1 MQHEELTKIIIGC
14 AYTVHNTLGAGFL
27 EKVYENALC
36 LELKKQGL
44 DAIQQLPIKV
54 YYNNQ
59 IVGDYYADIM
69 VNNIIILKLK
79 AVDILHPIHETQ
91 LVNYLNAT
99 RIDIGLLINFGRSV
113 EVKCKF
119 RLYTKTKI

>member
-69 VNNIIILKLK
+69 VNNIIILELK
-79 AVDILHPIHETQ
+79 AVDILHSMHEIQ

-99 RIDIGLLINFGRSV
+99 QIDVGLLINFGRSV
-113 EVKCKF
+113 EIKRKF
-119 RLYTKTKI
+119 RFYTKTKI

>member
-14 AYTVHNTLGAGFL
+14 AYTVHNTSGAGFL

-113 EVKCKF
+113 EVKRKF

>member
-69 VNNIIILKLK
+69 VNNIIIL
-79 AVDILHPIHETQ
+79 
-91 LVNYLNAT
+91 
-99 RIDIGLLINFGRSV
+99 
-113 EVKCKF
+113 
-119 RLYTKTKI
+119 

>member
-54 YYNNQ
+54 YYN
-59 IVGDYYADIM
+59 
-69 VNNIIILKLK
+69 
-79 AVDILHPIHETQ
+79 
-91 LVNYLNAT
+91 
-99 RIDIGLLINFGRSV
+99 
-113 EVKCKF
+113 
-119 RLYTKTKI
+119 LYTKTKI